1 VTLTKPTQSDRVL
14 AFLRDHPLA
23 TAMEISTGV
32 HPWVSNPR
40 ARISDLR
47 AAGYTIKPVRREDGR
62 TGFVVIEDVNVQTAL
77 FFSGPA

>member
-1 VTLTKPTQSDRVL
+1 MTLTKPTQSDRVL

-23 TAMEISTGV
+23 TALDIAHGC

-47 AAGYTIKPVRREDGR
+47 AAGYTIKPVRRADGR
-62 TGFVVIEDVNVQTAL
+62 TGFRVEENEQAVMFGEM
-77 FFSGPA
+77 G

>member
-1 VTLTKPTQSDRVL
+1 MTLTKPTQSDRVL

-23 TAMEISTGV
+23 TSMDIAVGCR
-32 HPWVSNPR
+32 PWIANPR

-47 AAGYTIKPVRREDGR
+47 AAGYTIKPVKREDGR
-62 TGFVVIEDVNVQTAL
+62 TGFVVVEPEPVQTAL